1 MIKQHRLFTGIY
13 VVGTGLSIALVMTL
27 FIIFYVKFAPI
38 YPEYN
43 RNRMLTVTKM
53 KSYPKDNDKSWN
65 CSAVS
70 YDVVKMLQDLPHLEA
85 IGATASNYR
94 ENYVEVP
101 DNNEPISVT
110 PLYTDVGF
118 WKVFTFRFLHGKPF
132 TQADID
138 AKRREVVLPVSV
150 ARKLFAT
157 DDVVGRRFNMDAQEY
172 RVCGVVEDV
181 SAATP
186 SSVGDMWL
194 PITLNSWVTSD
205 TTGKLV
211 GSVGIYMTAPDAED
225 KEALKEEVREVFRK
239 LNLASDKYMN
249 DLMGQPDDYWASTF
263 RFDSCSAPDLA
274 SELRMYFYMLLAL
287 LFIPA
292 MNLSGMMSSRMDE
305 RLSEFTVAD
314 FNDLLSVQSEMSDKK
329 GYFFLDEVQNIDGW
343 EKFARRMADAKEHI
357 YITGSNAKMLSRE
370 IETTLGG
377 RFFARHITPYAFG
390 EYLTACEV
398 PHDEPALLGTKTN
411 GKIRAACAQY
421 LQYGGLPESLL
432 YKAKREYISGV
443 YQKVLLGDI
452 ITRNSIR
459 NDYAVKILIKKIA
472 ESVRS
477 EISYSKLQKTLRAVN
492 VSLAKDT
499 IADYIRYA
507 EDAYLLFHLQ
517 NYYANLVEKESYPKF
532 YFSDNGIVSLFLDR
546 KESVQLENMV
556 AVALTRAYP
565 DDVYYLKSAK
575 TGIDIDFYVPSIG
588 LAVQAAY
595 SIAGDAREREVGSL
609 KKLAQNSQ
617 GAARLVIVTYEEEET
632 IIEDGVTIEAVP
644 LYKFLLE
651 LENRK
656 YGTAY

>member
-1 MIKQHRLFTGIY
+1 MPFTNQTEEKQIERAVL
-13 VVGTGLSIALVMTL
+13 VGLSCPSFNTDQDADERTMDELRALAETAGAEAVAMTL
-27 FIIFYVKFAPI
+27 
-38 YPEYN
+38 
-43 RNRMLTVTKM
+43 
-53 KSYPKDNDKSWN
+53 
-65 CSAVS
+65 
-70 YDVVKMLQDLPHLEA
+70 Q
-85 IGATASNYR
+85 
-94 ENYVEVP
+94 
-101 DNNEPISVT
+101 
-110 PLYTDVGF
+110 
-118 WKVFTFRFLHGKPF
+118 
-132 TQADID
+132 
-138 AKRREVVLPVSV
+138 RRP
-150 ARKLFAT
+150 
-157 DDVVGRRFNMDAQEY
+157 
-172 RVCGVVEDV
+172 
-181 SAATP
+181 
-186 SSVGDMWL
+186 
-194 PITLNSWVTSD
+194 
-205 TTGKLV
+205 
-211 GSVGIYMTAPDAED
+211 APDARTFIGEG
-225 KEALKEEVREVFRK
+225 KAEEVK
-239 LNLASDKYMN
+239 QLAEMN
-249 DLMGQPDDYWASTF
+249 DASLILFDNELSPSQMSNLEELTGRTVLDRSALILDIFAQRARTGEGKLQVELAQYQYILPRLAGMGKAMSRLGGGIGTRGPGESKLESDRRHIRSRINKLRRDLEQVRQVRSVQRRQRKKAELPLVAIVGYTNAGKSTLLYKIVLDLVASGVDWEQIIYINF
-263 RFDSCSAPDLA
+263 
-274 SELRMYFYMLLAL
+274 E
-287 LFIPA
+287 
-292 MNLSGMMSSRMDE
+292 DE

-377 RFFARHITPYAFG
+377 RFFAKHITPYAFG

-546 KESVQLENMV
+546 KESVQLENMA
-556 AVALTRAYP
+556 AVALARAYP

-651 LENRK
+651 LESGK
-656 YGTAY
+656 YGAAY

>member
-1 MIKQHRLFTGIY
+1 MNHTILKSVIYDQHE
-13 VVGTGLSIALVMTL
+13 
-27 FIIFYVKFAPI
+27 FIRDFQIVP
-38 YPEYN
+38 
-43 RNRMLTVTKM
+43 RN
-53 KSYPKDNDKSWN
+53 YEFEEN
-65 CSAVS
+65 
-70 YDVVKMLQDLPHLEA
+70 
-85 IGATASNYR
+85 G
-94 ENYVEVP
+94 NYV
-101 DNNEPISVT
+101 
-110 PLYTDVGF
+110 
-118 WKVFTFRFLHGKPF
+118 
-132 TQADID
+132 
-138 AKRREVVLPVSV
+138 
-150 ARKLFAT
+150 
-157 DDVVGRRFNMDAQEY
+157 
-172 RVCGVVEDV
+172 
-181 SAATP
+181 
-186 SSVGDMWL
+186 
-194 PITLNSWVTSD
+194 
-205 TTGKLV
+205 LV
-211 GSVGIYMTAPDAED
+211 GLRRAGKSTLLYKIVLDLVASGVDWEQIIYINFE
-225 KEALKEEVREVFRK
+225 
-239 LNLASDKYMN
+239 
-249 DLMGQPDDYWASTF
+249 
-263 RFDSCSAPDLA
+263 
-274 SELRMYFYMLLAL
+274 
-287 LFIPA
+287 
-292 MNLSGMMSSRMDE
+292 DE

-314 FNDLLSVQSEMSDKK
+314 FNDILSVQSEMSDKK
-329 GYFFLDEVQNIDGW
+329 GYFFLDEVQNITGW

-390 EYLTACEV
+390 EYLTACGI

-432 YKAKREYISGV
+432 YKARREYISGV

-546 KESVQLENMV
+546 KESVQLENMA
-556 AVALTRAYP
+556 AVALARAYP

-575 TGIDIDFYVPSIG
+575 TGIDIDFYLPSVG

-595 SIAGDAREREVGSL
+595 SIAGDAREREVGNL
-609 KKLAQNSQ
+609 KKLAQN
-617 GAARLVIVTYEEEET
+617 AAEAVRCVIVTYEEEET

-651 LENRK
+651 LERGR